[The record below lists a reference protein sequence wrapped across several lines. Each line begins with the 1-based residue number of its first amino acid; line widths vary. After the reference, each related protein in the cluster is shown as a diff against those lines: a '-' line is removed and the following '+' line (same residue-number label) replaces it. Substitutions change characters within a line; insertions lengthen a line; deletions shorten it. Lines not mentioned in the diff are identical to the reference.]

1 MKHNNCPLSQ
11 TELRDLVAEA
21 QDHLLQAV
29 SALNLYIAFTGDHHT
44 ERTIVAAIECIASRD
59 HQWLGRDH
67 NLDDVLESLDEESE
81 EEQDEDEEEQNEEE
95 QELIMTRRC
104 VGQPALTWR
113 DANPFC

>member
-1 MKHNNCPLSQ
+1 MKHNKPTLSQ

-21 QDHLLQAV
+21 QDHLQQAV
-29 SALNLYIAFTGDHHT
+29 SALNLYIAFSGDHHT

-67 NLDDVLESLDEESE
+67 NLDDVLESLDEVSE
-81 EEQDEDEEEQNEEE
+81 EEVDDEE
-95 QELIMTRRC
+95 QEILMTSQCAGR
-104 VGQPALTWR
+104 PALTWR

>member
-1 MKHNNCPLSQ
+1 MKHNDCPLSQ
-11 TELRDLVAEA
+11 TELRDLVIEA
-21 QDHLLQAV
+21 QDHLQQAV

-67 NLDDVLESLDEESE
+67 NLDDVLESLDEVSE
-81 EEQDEDEEEQNEEE
+81 EEVDEEE
-95 QELIMTRRC
+95 QELLMTRQC
-104 VGQPALTWR
+104 AGQPALTWR